1 MTICERV
8 FDLLKNSNKTQADL
22 AAVLG
27 VRQNTVS
34 EWKRTGRNPAAEY
47 IEPIAAFFDVSV
59 DYIVTGRER
68 LRGFV
73 QQGIFGDSNHN
84 NTVTIGVDGAVR
96 LSEFQS
102 ELLRIYGALDT
113 EHKTE
118 LLMTAY
124 DMLHKCQSGVQ

>member
-8 FDLLKNSNKTQADL
+8 FDLLKNSDKTQADL

-73 QQGIFGDSNHN
+73 QQGIFGDSNHD

-102 ELLRIYGALDT
+102 ELLRIYDGLSTKNKNTLLAYAY
-113 EHKTE
+113 E
-118 LLMTAY
+118 LEGKNGGL
-124 DMLHKCQSGVQ
+124 V